1 MDFGV
6 VGKPGVRDRIMETSK
21 KIFFSRGFL
30 KVTVDE
36 LAEELGVSKKTI
48 YANFESKDKI
58 LSAVLES
65 HMAEIAGKSD
75 EILNSS
81 DAFIDRLYNL
91 CALISDAISQK
102 SPQFMS
108 DLQKNREDLWQKLEE
123 HRRVGVL
130 STSSRLMEEGMKLG
144 LIRRDVDKDI
154 ANLVLLHSISGIINP
169 KTLGKKSFDGALA
182 FDGIMSIFFE
192 GILTEKA
199 RTALKK
205 HRGTEPGC

>member
-1 MDFGV
+1 
-6 VGKPGVRDRIMETSK
+6 METSK
-21 KIFFSRGFL
+21 KIFFSRGFS

-65 HMAEIAGKSD
+65 HMAEIVGKTD

-81 DAFIDRLYNL
+81 DDFIGRLYNL
-91 CALISDAISQK
+91 CALISEAISQK
-102 SPQFMS
+102 SPEFMS
-108 DLQKNREDLWQKLEE
+108 DLQKNRGDLWQKLEE

-144 LIRRDVDKDI
+144 LIRRDVDKEI
-154 ANLVLLHSISGIINP
+154 TNLVLLHSISGIINP

-182 FDGIMSIFFE
+182 FDGIMGILFE
-192 GILTEKA
+192 GILTDKA
-199 RTALKK
+199 RGAIKK

>member
-1 MDFGV
+1 
-6 VGKPGVRDRIMETSK
+6 MEISK
-21 KIFFSRGFL
+21 KIFFSRGFS

-65 HMAEIAGKSD
+65 HMTEIAAKSE
-75 EILNSS
+75 EILNSP
-81 DAFIDRLYNL
+81 DDFIDRLYNL

-102 SPQFMS
+102 SPEFMS

-169 KTLGKKSFDGALA
+169 KTLGKKSFDGARA
-182 FDGIMSIFFE
+182 FDGIMRILFE
-192 GILTEKA
+192 GILTDKA
-199 RTALKK
+199 RGAVKK
-205 HRGTEPGC
+205 QHGTEPGC